1 MHLTKKSPGSLL
13 SLIGIGIF
21 ADYKIEKW
29 INKKVVIYR
38 SFSLTC
44 MFMFWATNVQL
55 LLAIFT
61 KKDFF
66 TNVLCW
72 WRSKYI
78 ILPQKKTL
86 IIFGYLQRKRIWVF
100 FKPVE
105 YVGDSCTDWVF
116 FFGDTKI
123 NLCRIKITNKQ
134 FWPKSRGTHKKFP
147 KIPNFKIMTKVIQHW
162 SEQHD
167 HNSLHVGRCLVP
179 SMFILLIDLED
190 SLLSSW
196 WSFSRNFLCD
206 AEGHT
211 RTWLLYWD
219 SAQK

>member
-1 MHLTKKSPGSLL
+1 MNSAGLKKLNIALNKKITRL
-13 SLIGIGIF
+13 SVVPNRHRIQNRKF
-21 ADYKIEKW
+21 

-86 IIFGYLQRKRIWVF
+86 IIFCYSICIWVF
-100 FKPVE
+100 FKPAE
-105 YVGDSCTDWVF
+105 YVGDSCTDWD

-123 NLCRIKITNKQ
+123 DLPTYVESRLLTNNFDPNLEEPTKNFQ
-134 FWPKSRGTHKKFP
+134 KSPTLKSWQKLFSTGL
-147 KIPNFKIMTKVIQHW
+147 
-162 SEQHD
+162 
-167 HNSLHVGRCLVP
+167 NSMIIIHY
-179 SMFILLIDLED
+179 M
-190 SLLSSW
+190 
-196 WSFSRNFLCD
+196 
-206 AEGHT
+206 
-211 RTWLLYWD
+211 
-219 SAQK
+219 